1 MENAN
6 KRYGMSKLLRLSE
19 YAAMLLEMEMIIYKA
34 LDCIIS
40 IVESSFSSKLP
51 ILYFDDWIIIWQESS
66 NKV

>member
-1 MENAN
+1 
-6 KRYGMSKLLRLSE
+6 MSKLLRLSE

-34 LDCIIS
+34 LHCIIS